1 MKIYDKIWNYSLDDI
16 PNINDKI
23 MICQYNQ
30 DNDFPYL
37 VEDIK
42 YEKRDD
48 YNFYIARGRQLKKN
62 GQIRR
67 FADFEIEFELY
78 FTDKPKNE
86 FKKR

>member
-1 MKIYDKIWNYSLDDI
+1 MKVYDKIWNYSLDDI

-23 MICQYNQ
+23 MICQHNQ

-48 YNFYIARGRQLKKN
+48 YNFYIARGRQLNKK

-67 FADFEIEFELY
+67 YADFEIEFELF
-78 FTDKPKNE
+78 FTDKPENK
-86 FKKR
+86 FKR